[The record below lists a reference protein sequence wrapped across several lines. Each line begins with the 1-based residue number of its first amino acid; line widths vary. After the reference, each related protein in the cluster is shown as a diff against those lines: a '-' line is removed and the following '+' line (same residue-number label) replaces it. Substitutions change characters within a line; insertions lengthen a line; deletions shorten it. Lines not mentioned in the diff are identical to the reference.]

1 MQTKTERNLN
11 EIFDVDPIP
20 KESLVK
26 DVPSEI
32 IEVEDTP
39 NYRPDFNPNAMEERE
54 NEELKTDMANDY
66 DVARANYKS
75 LIRQGEDI
83 LELVIN
89 TAHATEDPKHID
101 AASRMIGQLATLNS
115 RLLELTQKK
124 QDVYNKTRATEIIRN
139 TMNGNGTEGKTLVQ
153 NNTVT
158 NNVQFVGTSADLA
171 KLIKEAKEQNEK
183 TTDR

>member
-20 KESLVK
+20 KSKAFNEFPK
-26 DVPSEI
+26 ETQFDI
-32 IEVEDTP
+32 VETNENVP
-39 NYRPDFNPNAMEERE
+39 NYRHEGFDPTSVEEQE
-54 NEELKTDMANDY
+54 NEELKTDIANDY
-66 DVARANYKS
+66 DVARSNYKN
-75 LIRQGEDI
+75 LIQHGEDI

-89 TAHATEDPKHID
+89 TAHATEDPKHIE
-101 AASRMIGQLATLNS
+101 AATRVIGQLATLNS

-139 TMNGNGTEGKTLVQ
+139 TLNGNANDSKTLVQ
-153 NNTVT
+153 NNNVT

-171 KLIKEAKEQNEK
+171 KLIKEAKQH
-183 TTDR
+183 D

>member
-20 KESLVK
+20 KGKAFNEFPKATPFDIVK
-26 DVPSEI
+26 TNENVQ
-32 IEVEDTP
+32 
-39 NYRPDFNPNAMEERE
+39 NYRPEGFDPTSVEEQE

-66 DVARANYKS
+66 DVARANYKN
-75 LIRQGEDI
+75 LIQHGEDI

-89 TAHATEDPKHID
+89 TAHATEDPKHIE
-101 AASRMIGQLATLNS
+101 AATRVIGQLATLNS

-139 TMNGNGTEGKTLVQ
+139 TLNGNANDSNTLVQ
-153 NNTVT
+153 NNNVT

-171 KLIKEAKEQNEK
+171 KLIKEAKQH
-183 TTDR
+183 D